1 MIINSILDNDLYV
14 FSVSYVFFKNFPD
27 ASGVMEFKD
36 RNNTVY
42 TPEFVGK
49 LKKELKNLEKLSF
62 NNEEIFYLIN
72 KIHYNRI
79 ESIHKSFLC

>member
-27 ASGVMEFKD
+27 ASGVMEFRD

-42 TPEFVGK
+42 TKNFSRDLRKK
-49 LKKELKNLEKLSF
+49 LKT
-62 NNEEIFYLIN
+62 
-72 KIHYNRI
+72 
-79 ESIHKSFLC
+79 

>member
-36 RNNTVY
+36 RKNTVY
-42 TPEFVGK
+42 TPEFVEK
-49 LKKELKNLEKLSF
+49 LKE
-62 NNEEIFYLIN
+62 
-72 KIHYNRI
+72 
-79 ESIHKSFLC
+79 